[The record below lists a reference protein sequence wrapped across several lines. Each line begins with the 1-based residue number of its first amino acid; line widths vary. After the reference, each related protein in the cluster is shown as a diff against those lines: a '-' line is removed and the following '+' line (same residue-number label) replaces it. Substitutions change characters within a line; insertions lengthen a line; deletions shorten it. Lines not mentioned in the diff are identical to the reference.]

1 MESGNRT
8 AIKVKT
14 TVKLRKE
21 LGGWLLASPYLAM
34 AVLFFLI
41 PLGWSLSLVFFDWNL
56 ISPVRNYVGFYNFRE
71 ALSSTRVHNAFLNT
85 YKFMA
90 IIVPSVMVVSLGLAL
105 IVHHLP
111 RLKQFY
117 AVGFFLPYL
126 ASGVAISLVVR
137 GILSYDSAFN
147 EFLRSVFGTSP
158 RWLRDSFWATLV
170 ISAMI
175 VWKLSGYYALIFLAG
190 LQGIP
195 RELYEAAALDGAGP
209 FTQFRKITLPLL
221 YPAFYTV
228 LVLAVGLCFGIFTE
242 PYVLTG
248 GGPRFATHTWQ
259 LEIYYQ
265 AFERFRAG
273 YGATVA
279 VLNAVV
285 TFASILVIRRIVESW
300 GTRRGFR

>member
-1 MESGNRT
+1 
-8 AIKVKT
+8 
-14 TVKLRKE
+14 
-21 LGGWLLASPYLAM
+21 M

>member
-1 MESGNRT
+1 M
-8 AIKVKT
+8 KVQN
-14 TVKLRKE
+14 E
-21 LGGWLLASPYLAM
+21 LGGWLLASPYVVT

-56 ISPVRNYVGFYNFRE
+56 IAPVRTYVGIGNFRE
-71 ALSSTRVHNAFLNT
+71 ALGSTRVFQAFVNT

-90 IIVPSVMVVSLGLAL
+90 LIVPSVILSSLGLAL

-111 RLKQFY
+111 HLRQFY

-147 EFLRSVFGTSP
+147 EFLRSAFGFAP
-158 RWLRDSFWATLV
+158 RWLREPTWAALV

-190 LQGIP
+190 LQNIP
-195 RELYEAAALDGAGP
+195 RELYEAAALDGAGA

-273 YGATVA
+273 YGATIA

-285 TFASILVIRRIVESW
+285 TFISILLIRRIVESW
-300 GTRRGFR
+300 GARRGFR

>member
-1 MESGNRT
+1 MKRQ
-8 AIKVKT
+8 
-14 TVKLRKE
+14 KE
-21 LGGWLLASPYLAM
+21 LGSWLLASPYLLSAI
-34 AVLFFLI
+34 VFFLI

-56 ISPVRNYVGFYNFRE
+56 VSPVRTYVGLGNFRE
-71 ALSSTRVHNAFLNT
+71 ALNSTRVYNAFVNT
-85 YKFMA
+85 YKYMA
-90 IIVPSVMVVSLGLAL
+90 LFVPGVLVSSLCLAL
-105 IVHHLP
+105 IVQHLP

-126 ASGVAISLVVR
+126 ASGVAIGLVVR
-137 GILSYDSAFN
+137 GLLSYDSPFN
-147 EFLRSVFGTSP
+147 EFLRQVFGSSP
-158 RWLRDSFWATLV
+158 RWLRDPVWATLV
-170 ISAMI
+170 ISFMI
-175 VWKLSGYYALIFLAG
+175 VWKFSGYYSLIFLAG

-248 GGPRFATHTWQ
+248 GGPRFSTHTWQ

-279 VLNAVV
+279 VLNAVA
-285 TFASILVIRRIVESW
+285 TFVSILLIRRAVESW
-300 GTRRGFR
+300 GAKRGFR

>member
-1 MESGNRT
+1 M
-8 AIKVKT
+8 
-14 TVKLRKE
+14 KLQKE
-21 LGGWLLASPYLAM
+21 LGGWLLASPYILTAI
-34 AVLFFLI
+34 LFFLI
-41 PLGWSLSLVFFDWNL
+41 PLGWSLSLIFFDWNL
-56 ISPVRNYVGFYNFRE
+56 IAPVRTYVGIGNFQE
-71 ALSSTRVHNAFLNT
+71 ALQSTRVFRAFVNT

-90 IIVPSVMVVSLGLAL
+90 AIVPSVILVSLVLAL

-111 RLKQFY
+111 HLKQFY

-137 GILSYDSAFN
+137 GILSYDSALN
-147 EFLRSVFGTSP
+147 EFLRAIFGSAP
-158 RWLRDSFWATLV
+158 RWLRDPMWATIV

-190 LQGIP
+190 LQSIP
-195 RELYEAAALDGAGP
+195 RELYEAAALDGAGA

-221 YPAFYTV
+221 YPALYTV
-228 LVLAVGLCFGIFTE
+228 LILAVGLCFGIFTE

-248 GGPRFATHTWQ
+248 GGPRFATYTWQ

-273 YGATVA
+273 YGATIA
-279 VLNAVV
+279 VLNALA
-285 TFASILVIRRIVESW
+285 TFISILLIRRVVESW
-300 GTRRGFR
+300 GARRGFR

>member
-1 MESGNRT
+1 M
-8 AIKVKT
+8 KW
-14 TVKLRKE
+14 RKE
-21 LGGWLLASPYLAM
+21 LGGWLLASPYLLS

-41 PLGWSLSLVFFDWNL
+41 PLGWSISLVFFDWNL
-56 ISPVRNYVGFYNFRE
+56 ISPVRTYIGLSNFRE
-71 ALSSTRVHNAFLNT
+71 ALSSARVYSAFVNT

-90 IIVPSVMVVSLGLAL
+90 IVVPGVLVSSLSLAL

-126 ASGVAISLVVR
+126 ASGVAIGLVVR
-137 GILSYDSAFN
+137 GFLAYDSPFN
-147 EFLRSVFGTSP
+147 EFLRQVFGSSP
-158 RWLRDSFWATLV
+158 RWLRDPIWAVLV
-170 ISAMI
+170 IGFMI
-175 VWKLSGYYALIFLAG
+175 IRKFSGYYAFIFLAG

-273 YGATVA
+273 YGAAVA
-279 VLNAVV
+279 VLNALA
-285 TFASILVIRRIVESW
+285 TFISIFFIRRIVESW
-300 GTRRGFR
+300 GARRGFR

>member
-1 MESGNRT
+1 M
-8 AIKVKT
+8 KW
-14 TVKLRKE
+14 RKE
-21 LGGWLLASPYLAM
+21 LGGWLLASPYLLS

-41 PLGWSLSLVFFDWNL
+41 PLGWSISLVFFDWNL
-56 ISPVRNYVGFYNFRE
+56 ISPVRTYIGLSNFRE
-71 ALSSTRVHNAFLNT
+71 ALSSTRVYSAFVNT

-90 IIVPSVMVVSLGLAL
+90 IVVPGVLVSSLSLAL

-126 ASGVAISLVVR
+126 ASGVAIGLVVR
-137 GILSYDSAFN
+137 GFLAYDSPFN
-147 EFLRSVFGTSP
+147 EFLRQVFGSSP
-158 RWLRDSFWATLV
+158 RWLRDPIWAVLV
-170 ISAMI
+170 IGFMI
-175 VWKLSGYYALIFLAG
+175 IWKFSGYYALIFLAG

-273 YGATVA
+273 YGAAVA
-279 VLNAVV
+279 VLNALA
-285 TFASILVIRRIVESW
+285 TFISIFFIRRIVESW
-300 GTRRGFR
+300 GARRGFR

>member
-1 MESGNRT
+1 M
-8 AIKVKT
+8 
-14 TVKLRKE
+14 
-21 LGGWLLASPYLAM
+21 GGWLLASPYLLTAI
-34 AVLFFLI
+34 LFFLI

-56 ISPVRNYVGFYNFRE
+56 ISPVRNYVGFSNFTE
-71 ALSSTRVHNAFLNT
+71 ALTSPRVHNAFLNT

-90 IIVPSVMVVSLGLAL
+90 IIVPSVIIVSLGLAL

-111 RLKQFY
+111 YLKQFY

-137 GILSYDSAFN
+137 GILSYDSPLN
-147 EFLRSVFGTSP
+147 EFLRAIFGTSP

-190 LQGIP
+190 LQSIP

-279 VLNAVV
+279 VLNALV
-285 TFASILVIRRIVESW
+285 TFISILLIRRVVESW
-300 GTRRGFR
+300 GMRRGFR

>member
-1 MESGNRT
+1 MRWQ
-8 AIKVKT
+8 
-14 TVKLRKE
+14 KE
-21 LGGWLLASPYLAM
+21 LRGWLLASPYFLSAL
-34 AVLFFLI
+34 LFFLI
-41 PLGWSLSLVFFDWNL
+41 PLGWSLSLVFFEWNL
-56 ISPVRNYVGFYNFRE
+56 IAPVRPFVGLGNFIE
-71 ALSSTRVHNAFLNT
+71 AFKSTRVHHAFFNT

-90 IIVPSVMVVSLGLAL
+90 IFVPGVLAASLGLAL
-105 IVHHLP
+105 IVQHLP
-111 RLKQFY
+111 RLKHLY

-126 ASGVAISLVVR
+126 ASGVAIGLVVR
-137 GILSYDSAFN
+137 GLLSYDSPFN
-147 EFLRSVFGTSP
+147 EFLRKIFGEAP
-158 RWLRDSFWATLV
+158 RWLRDPVWATVV
-170 ISAMI
+170 ISLMI
-175 VWKLSGYYALIFLAG
+175 IWKFSGYYALIFLAG

-273 YGATVA
+273 YGAAVA
-279 VLNAVV
+279 VFNAVA
-285 TFASILVIRRIVESW
+285 TFLSILVIRGVVESW
-300 GTRRGFR
+300 GARKGFR

>member
-1 MESGNRT
+1 M
-8 AIKVKT
+8 
-14 TVKLRKE
+14 KLQKE
-21 LGGWLLASPYLAM
+21 LRGWLLASPYILTAI
-34 AVLFFLI
+34 LFFLI

-56 ISPVRNYVGFYNFRE
+56 IAPVRTYVGIGNFQE
-71 ALSSTRVHNAFLNT
+71 ALQSTRVFRAFVNT

-90 IIVPSVMVVSLGLAL
+90 AIVPSVILVSLGLAL

-111 RLKQFY
+111 HLKQFY

-137 GILSYDSAFN
+137 GILSYDSALN
-147 EFLRSVFGTSP
+147 EFLRAIFGSAP
-158 RWLRDSFWATLV
+158 RWLREPTWATLV

-190 LQGIP
+190 LQSIP
-195 RELYEAAALDGAGP
+195 RELYEAAALDGAGA

-228 LVLAVGLCFGIFTE
+228 LILAVGLCFGIFTE

-273 YGATVA
+273 YGATIA
-279 VLNAVV
+279 VLNALA
-285 TFASILVIRRIVESW
+285 TFISVLLIRRVVESW
-300 GTRRGFR
+300 GARRGFR

>member
-1 MESGNRT
+1 MST
-8 AIKVKT
+8 K
-14 TVKLRKE
+14 KE
-21 LGGWLLASPYLAM
+21 LGGWLLASPYLLSAI
-34 AVLFFLI
+34 LFFLI
-41 PLGWSLSLVFFDWNL
+41 PLGWSLSLVFFDWNV
-56 ISPVRNYVGFYNFRE
+56 ISPVRTYVGLGNFRE
-71 ALSSTRVHNAFLNT
+71 ALTSTRVFKAFVNT
-85 YKFMA
+85 YKFMG
-90 IIVPSVMVVSLGLAL
+90 IIVPGVIVASLGLAL
-105 IVHHLP
+105 LVQHLP
-111 RLKQFY
+111 RGKQFY

-126 ASGVAISLVVR
+126 ASGVAVSLVVR

-147 EFLRSVFGTSP
+147 EFLRSVFGSSP
-158 RWLRDSFWATLV
+158 RWLRDPFWATLV

-175 VWKLSGYYALIFLAG
+175 IWKLSGYYALIFLAG

-209 FTQFRKITLPLL
+209 LTQFRKITVPLL

-228 LVLAVGLCFGIFTE
+228 LVLSVGLCFGIFTE

-259 LEIYYQ
+259 LEIYSQ

-279 VLNAVV
+279 VLNAVI
-285 TFASILVIRRIVESW
+285 TFGSILIIRRVVESW
-300 GTRRGFR
+300 GRRLGFR

>member
-1 MESGNRT
+1 M
-8 AIKVKT
+8 
-14 TVKLRKE
+14 
-21 LGGWLLASPYLAM
+21 ASPYIVSAI
-34 AVLFFLI
+34 LFFLF
-41 PLGWSLSLVFFDWNL
+41 PLGWSLSLVLFDWNL
-56 ISPVRNYVGFYNFRE
+56 ISPVRTYVGLGNFRE
-71 ALSSTRVHNAFLNT
+71 AFTSARVFQAFLNT

-90 IIVPSVMVVSLGLAL
+90 IIVPAVLVVSLVLAL

-126 ASGVAISLVVR
+126 ASGVAVSLVVR

-147 EFLRSVFGTSP
+147 ELLRSLFGTSP
-158 RWLRDSFWATLV
+158 RWLRDPFWATLV

-195 RELYEAAALDGAGP
+195 RELYEAAALDGADS

-228 LVLAVGLCFGIFTE
+228 LVLAIGLCFGIFTE

-279 VLNAVV
+279 VLNALA
-285 TFASILVIRRIVESW
+285 TFVSILIIRRVVEAW
-300 GTRRGFR
+300 GVRRGFR

>member
-1 MESGNRT
+1 
-8 AIKVKT
+8 VK
-14 TVKLRKE
+14 RHKE
-21 LGGWLLASPYLAM
+21 LGGWLLASPYLLSAI
-34 AVLFFLI
+34 VFFLI
-41 PLGWSLSLVFFDWNL
+41 PLGWSLSLVFFDWNV
-56 ISPVRNYVGFYNFRE
+56 ISPVRTYVGLDNFRE
-71 ALSSTRVHNAFLNT
+71 GLSSPRVYNAFINT
-85 YKFMA
+85 YKFLA
-90 IIVPSVMVVSLGLAL
+90 IIVPSALVFSLCLAL
-105 IVHHLP
+105 IVQHLP

-126 ASGVAISLVVR
+126 ASGVAIGLVVR
-137 GILSYDSAFN
+137 GLLSYDSPLN
-147 EFLRSVFGTSP
+147 EFLRQVLGSSP
-158 RWLRDSFWATLV
+158 RWLRDPVWATLV
-170 ISAMI
+170 ISFMI
-175 VWKLSGYYALIFLAG
+175 VWKLSGYYSLIFLAG

-228 LVLAVGLCFGIFTE
+228 LVLAVGICFAIFTE

-279 VLNAVV
+279 VLNAVA
-285 TFASILVIRRIVESW
+285 TFVSILLIRRAVESW
-300 GTRRGFR
+300 GAKRGFR

>member
-1 MESGNRT
+1 M
-8 AIKVKT
+8 
-14 TVKLRKE
+14 L
-21 LGGWLLASPYLAM
+21 
-34 AVLFFLI
+34 
-41 PLGWSLSLVFFDWNL
+41 FDWNL
-56 ISPVRNYVGFYNFRE
+56 IAPVRIYVGLGNFQE
-71 ALSSTRVHNAFLNT
+71 ALRSTRVLHAFVNT

-90 IIVPSVMVVSLGLAL
+90 AIVPAVVVVSLGLAL

-111 RLKQFY
+111 RLKWFY

-137 GILSYDSAFN
+137 GVLSYDSAFN
-147 EFLRSVFGTSP
+147 AFLRATFGSAP
-158 RWLRDSFWATLV
+158 RWLREPAWATLV

-190 LQGIP
+190 LQNIP
-195 RELYEAAALDGAGP
+195 RELYEAAALDGAGAL
-209 FTQFRKITLPLL
+209 TQFGKITLPLL

-228 LVLAVGLCFGIFTE
+228 LILAVGLCFGIFTE

-248 GGPRFATHTWQ
+248 GGPRFATYTWQ

-279 VLNAVV
+279 VLNALA
-285 TFASILVIRRIVESW
+285 TFVSVLIIRRLVESW
-300 GTRRGFR
+300 GVRKGFR

>member
-1 MESGNRT
+1 MRLQGEAR
-8 AIKVKT
+8 
-14 TVKLRKE
+14 
-21 LGGWLLASPYLAM
+21 GWLLASPYIVSAI
-34 AVLFFLI
+34 LFFLF
-41 PLGWSLSLVFFDWNL
+41 PLGWSLSLILFDWNL
-56 ISPVRNYVGFYNFRE
+56 ISPVRTYVGLGNFRE
-71 ALSSTRVHNAFLNT
+71 AFTSARVFQAFFNT

-90 IIVPSVMVVSLGLAL
+90 IIVPAVLVLSLVLAL

-126 ASGVAISLVVR
+126 ASGVAVSLVVR

-147 EFLRSVFGTSP
+147 ELLRSLFGTSP
-158 RWLRDSFWATLV
+158 RWLRDPFWATLV

-195 RELYEAAALDGAGP
+195 RELYEAAALDGAGS

-228 LVLAVGLCFGIFTE
+228 LVLAIGLCFGIFTE

-279 VLNAVV
+279 VLNALA
-285 TFASILVIRRIVESW
+285 TFVSILIIRRVVEAW
-300 GTRRGFR
+300 GARRGFR

>member
-1 MESGNRT
+1 MKL
-8 AIKVKT
+8 A
-14 TVKLRKE
+14 VKLYKE
-21 LGGWLLASPYLAM
+21 MGGWLLASPYFVTAI
-34 AVLFFLI
+34 LFFLI

-56 ISPVRNYVGFYNFRE
+56 ISPLRTYVGVENFRE
-71 ALSSTRVHNAFLNT
+71 ALTSHRVFSAFVNT

-90 IIVPSVMVVSLGLAL
+90 LIVPTVIAVSLGLAL

-111 RLKQFY
+111 HLKQFY

-126 ASGVAISLVVR
+126 ASGVAVSLVVR

-147 EFLRSVFGTSP
+147 ELLRSLFGTAP
-158 RWLRDSFWATLV
+158 RWLREPTWATFV

-175 VWKLSGYYALIFLAG
+175 VWKFSGYYALIFLAG

-195 RELYEAAALDGAGP
+195 RELYEAAALDGAGA
-209 FTQFRKITLPLL
+209 FTQFRRITLPLL

-228 LVLAVGLCFGIFTE
+228 LILAVGLCFGIFTE

-279 VLNAVV
+279 VFNALA
-285 TFASILVIRRIVESW
+285 TFVSVLLIRRAVESW
-300 GTRRGFR
+300 GARRGFR

>member
-1 MESGNRT
+1 MKRQ
-8 AIKVKT
+8 
-14 TVKLRKE
+14 KE
-21 LGGWLLASPYLAM
+21 LGGWLLASPYLLSAI
-34 AVLFFLI
+34 VFFLI

-56 ISPVRNYVGFYNFRE
+56 ISPTRTYVGLGNFRE
-71 ALSSTRVHNAFLNT
+71 AVTSPRVYNAFANT

-90 IIVPSVMVVSLGLAL
+90 IIVPGVLLASLCLAL
-105 IVHHLP
+105 IVQHLP
-111 RLKQFY
+111 WLKQFY

-126 ASGVAISLVVR
+126 ASGVAIGLVVR
-137 GILSYDSAFN
+137 GLLSYDSPLN
-147 EFLRSVFGTSP
+147 EFLRQIFGSSP
-158 RWLRDSFWATLV
+158 RWLRDPSWATLV
-170 ISAMI
+170 ISFMI
-175 VWKLSGYYALIFLAG
+175 VWKFSGYYALIFLAG

-248 GGPRFATHTWQ
+248 GGPRFSTHTWQ

-279 VLNAVV
+279 VLNAVA
-285 TFASILVIRRIVESW
+285 TFVSVLLIRRVVESW
-300 GTRRGFR
+300 GAKRGFR

>member
-1 MESGNRT
+1 VG
-8 AIKVKT
+8 
-14 TVKLRKE
+14 
-21 LGGWLLASPYLAM
+21 LG
-34 AVLFFLI
+34 
-41 PLGWSLSLVFFDWNL
+41 
-56 ISPVRNYVGFYNFRE
+56 NFRE
-71 ALSSTRVHNAFLNT
+71 AVTSPRVYNAFVNT

-90 IIVPSVMVVSLGLAL
+90 IIVPGVLLASLCLAL
-105 IVHHLP
+105 IVQHLP
-111 RLKQFY
+111 WLKQFY

-126 ASGVAISLVVR
+126 ASGVAIGLVVR
-137 GILSYDSAFN
+137 GLLSYDSPLN
-147 EFLRSVFGTSP
+147 EFLRQIFGSSP
-158 RWLRDSFWATLV
+158 RWLRDPSWATLV
-170 ISAMI
+170 ISFMI
-175 VWKLSGYYALIFLAG
+175 VWKFSGYYALIFLAG

-248 GGPRFATHTWQ
+248 GGPRFSTHTWQ

-279 VLNAVV
+279 VLNAVA
-285 TFASILVIRRIVESW
+285 TFVSVLLIRRVVESW
-300 GTRRGFR
+300 GAKRGFR

>member
-1 MESGNRT
+1 M
-8 AIKVKT
+8 
-14 TVKLRKE
+14 RKE
-21 LGGWLLASPYLAM
+21 AGGWLLASPYVVT

-56 ISPVRNYVGFYNFRE
+56 IAPLRTYVGLGNFRE
-71 ALSSTRVHNAFLNT
+71 ALGSTRVFHSFVNT
-85 YKFMA
+85 YKFMVL
-90 IIVPSVMVVSLGLAL
+90 IVPSVTFASLGLAL

-111 RLKQFY
+111 YFKQLY

-137 GILSYDSAFN
+137 GVLSYDSAFN
-147 EFLRSVFGTSP
+147 ELLRATFGSAP
-158 RWLRDSFWATLV
+158 RWLREPTWATLV
-170 ISAMI
+170 ICAMI

-190 LQGIP
+190 LQSIP
-195 RELYEAAALDGAGP
+195 RELYEAAALDGAGA

-248 GGPRFATHTWQ
+248 GGPRFSTHTWQ

-285 TFASILVIRRIVESW
+285 TFVSVLFIRRVVESW
-300 GTRRGFR
+300 GARRGFR